1 MNIYIYGNQSFKK
14 EILETLEHSNI
25 KFKLDESTLIKE
37 INSINELKQTIKS
50 NPKDIYLID
59 DEKIIK
65 KNSFKFLNP
74 KDGIEEEFLLDS
86 GIADLSVDSIKEIP
100 KYIIRKYDEQKS
112 IESQTTT
119 EEEMTSD
126 KDIELDEELALL
138 LAKEEE
144 PKEDVKPEKEKDLKE
159 DNLFKEEDNL
169 SDIFGENNS
178 SVNLDELDNLLTN
191 ESKGENLKEDNI
203 DFNDS
208 FGLNNISFDYDDDE
222 ILNDKNDNLD
232 DEALLKSL
240 LDESDDEESIEEV
253 FEDIN
258 FLDEILPIKNSEN
271 STVDLI
277 EDFSKNDEKFELEDI
292 ELLEDFDKVEEN
304 EIQNLDTFQGDKMGE
319 DEFFE
324 LDSLNEKDLLEAL
337 NFNNSNNTQTNKI
350 EPKINLSNTSS
361 TNNESITINSSEIND
376 LSLLISKLL
385 NNKTLEIT
393 IKIKD

>member
-65 KNSFKFLNP
+65 KSSFKFLNP

-178 SVNLDELDNLLTN
+178 SVNLDELDNLLSN

>member
-144 PKEDVKPEKEKDLKE
+144 PKEEVKSEKEKDLKE
-159 DNLFKEEDNL
+159 DDFFKEEDNL

-178 SVNLDELDNLLTN
+178 SVNLDELDNLLAN

>member
-178 SVNLDELDNLLTN
+178 SVNLDELDNLLSN

>member
-1 MNIYIYGNQSFKK
+1 LNIYIYGNQSFKK